1 MNTKQ
6 KGDDIAPA
14 VTENVSEMDL
24 LKAQIE
30 ALQSELKASR
40 TPADDKPEK
49 AEKEYTM
56 IHMDLAPSA
65 GGAISHGGV
74 LYVNGGTYKV
84 EVHSARDILE
94 IQNRGWSHESSLQTS
109 ENMGRQKLR
118 QHITNF

>member
-6 KGDDIAPA
+6 QKADDADP
-14 VTENVSEMDL
+14 VLELPEMEK

-30 ALQSELKASR
+30 ALQAELKAAKPVDVK
-40 TPADDKPEK
+40 TDKPEV
-49 AEKEYTM
+49 EYAT

-65 GGAISHGGV
+65 GGAISHGGN
-74 LYVNGGTYKV
+74 LYVNGGTYKI